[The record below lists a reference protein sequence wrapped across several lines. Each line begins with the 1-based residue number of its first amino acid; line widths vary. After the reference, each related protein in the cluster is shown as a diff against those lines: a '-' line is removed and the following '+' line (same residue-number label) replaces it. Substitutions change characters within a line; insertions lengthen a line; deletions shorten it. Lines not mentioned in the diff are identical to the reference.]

1 MTTLPEKGEG
11 IFGYKIMDRTT
22 VSMLGA
28 QITEFSHIY
37 SGARVLYIENDDR
50 ELGFNLIY
58 RTPQLDQSV
67 IKDNGRISV
76 LYGRTRCLKGRLFFP
91 AGGTAL

>member
-28 QITEFSHIY
+28 QITEFSHLY
-37 SGARVLYIENDDR
+37 SGARVLYIEMCIRDR
-50 ELGFNLIY
+50 YKLIFY
-58 RTPQLDQSV
+58 ISCSGVWRKIHLMNESFV
-67 IKDNGRISV
+67 IN
-76 LYGRTRCLKGRLFFP
+76 T
-91 AGGTAL
+91 

>member
-37 SGARVLYIENDDR
+37 SGARVLYIENDARSQSPSFRKPD
-50 ELGFNLIY
+50 FY
-58 RTPQLDQSV
+58 SRTD
-67 IKDNGRISV
+67 
-76 LYGRTRCLKGRLFFP
+76 
-91 AGGTAL
+91 

>member
-50 ELGFNLIY
+50 ELGFNLDLPHAPVGPVRQQPHFRASDAVFLLPLSQQGY
-58 RTPQLDQSV
+58 FL
-67 IKDNGRISV
+67 
-76 LYGRTRCLKGRLFFP
+76 
-91 AGGTAL
+91 

>member
-28 QITEFSHIY
+28 QITEFS
-37 SGARVLYIENDDR
+37 ARPSW
-50 ELGFNLIY
+50 
-58 RTPQLDQSV
+58 TSQ
-67 IKDNGRISV
+67 
-76 LYGRTRCLKGRLFFP
+76 
-91 AGGTAL
+91 TATTF

>member
-28 QITEFSHIY
+28 QITEFST
-37 SGARVLYIENDDR
+37 
-50 ELGFNLIY
+50 F
-58 RTPQLDQSV
+58 
-67 IKDNGRISV
+67 
-76 LYGRTRCLKGRLFFP
+76 
-91 AGGTAL
+91 TAAPESCI